1 MTVFESLKKAGVLMH
16 LVLLVSVGV
25 CLLSSA
31 ATAQDRRGTR
41 LWNLTRYTVT
51 NVQLSPPGQHAWGK
65 NQCENDKDGTVDH
78 GERLRITG
86 ITSGLYDIKL
96 GDKGGRVCIV
106 TNVEVKDGQIFSIE
120 ENQLTN
126 CQK

>member
-1 MTVFESLKKAGVLMH
+1 LIDNAPALSGTQIDALSTYRQRSLQVDADLTRA
-16 LVLLVSVGV
+16 LTT
-25 CLLSSA
+25 A

-106 TNVEVKDGQIFSIE
+106 
-120 ENQLTN
+120 
-126 CQK
+126 